1 MIREQR
7 GTAALGSQVAPWW
20 EWRDVVARQS
30 FLSLLQHR
38 RAADSLILFSLS
50 LLALS
55 VSFTVYNV
63 DKSHYGVSVNSGPS
77 RIDYCDRL
85 NAGGEQTR
93 RFHVLP
99 SALRL
104 GGEESTHRGPLSS
117 AEDEKDMRSG
127 REEEEETEDL
137 CASCNWASCVRTT

>member
-1 MIREQR
+1 M
-7 GTAALGSQVAPWW
+7 
-20 EWRDVVARQS
+20 VARQS
-30 FLSLLQHR
+30 FLSLLLHR
-38 RAADSLILFSLS
+38 RAADCLILFSLS

-55 VSFTVYNV
+55 ASFTLYNV
-63 DKSHYGVSVNSGPS
+63 DKSHYGVSANSGPS

-104 GGEESTHRGPLSS
+104 GGEESTHRGLLSS
-117 AEDEKDMRSG
+117 AEDERDMRIG
-127 REEEEETEDL
+127 QEEEEEEAEDFCEPAETGRAAL
-137 CASCNWASCVRTT
+137 RTM